1 MRGEVMDQT
10 EVDFIGY
17 SFHIKEIHST
27 AENTCPPKDRI
38 IRIQLFSI
46 PELFGSY
53 FSCIYR
59 GMLRIHIVFN
69 KDNNEYNDEITKL
82 IKETLEQT
90 NISEGKMWISNQNN
104 EIVAH
109 LKKEFRITLD
119 SEPFLYES
127 HELIMPRHKF
137 HYKFDDTTLE
147 IKPYQEEYIDKYL
160 LLLYN
165 AMSFKI
171 PPYNYLLKKVDFMNE
186 FRDMEEKGLF
196 EAFWIKDDLVGL
208 YWISGTEIDHIAVSE
223 QYQHLGYAKQILTRA
238 IEVLF
243 QNPDVEYAWL
253 LVVEW
258 NSKAYNFYKK
268 FGMEEKAVYHV
279 P

>member
-1 MRGEVMDQT
+1 MNKNEL
-10 EVDFIGY
+10 DFIGY
-17 SFHIKEIHST
+17 SFDIKELYST
-27 AENTCPPKDRI
+27 TEDTCPPKDRI
-38 IRIQLFSI
+38 IQIKLFSVD
-46 PELFGSY
+46 ELFGSY

-59 GMLRIHIVFN
+59 GKLRIHIVFN
-69 KDNNEYNDEITKL
+69 KDNTYFNDEITKL
-82 IKETLEQT
+82 VQETLKQT
-90 NISEGKMWISNQNN
+90 NITKGKMWISNQNN

-109 LKKEFRITLD
+109 LKNEFHITQD

-147 IKPYQEEYIDKYL
+147 IKPYQEEFIDKYL
-160 LLLYN
+160 SLLYN
-165 AMSFKI
+165 AFAFKI
-171 PPYNYLLKKVDFMNE
+171 PPYNYLLKKVEFMNE
-186 FRDMEEKGLF
+186 FRELEKKGQF
-196 EAFWIKDDLVGL
+196 ESFWIKDELVGL
-208 YWISGTEIDHIAVSE
+208 YWISGTEIDHIAVAE

-243 QNPDVEYAWL
+243 QNPDVDYAWL

-279 P
+279 PYRDTI

>member
-1 MRGEVMDQT
+1 MNKNEL
-10 EVDFIGY
+10 DFIGY
-17 SFHIKEIHST
+17 SFYIKELNST
-27 AENTCPPKDRI
+27 AEDSWPLKDRI
-38 IRIQLFSI
+38 IQIQLFSVD
-46 PELFGSY
+46 ELFGSY

-59 GMLRIHIVFN
+59 GKLRIHIVFN
-69 KDNNEYNDEITKL
+69 KDNTYFNDEITKL
-82 IKETLEQT
+82 VQETLKQT
-90 NISEGKMWISNQNN
+90 NIAEGKMWISNQNN

-109 LKKEFRITLD
+109 LKNEFHITLD

-147 IKPYQEEYIDKYL
+147 IKPYQEEFIDNYL
-160 LLLYN
+160 SLLYN
-165 AMSFKI
+165 AFAFKI
-171 PPYNYLLKKVDFMNE
+171 PPYNYLLKKVEFMNE
-186 FRDMEEKGLF
+186 FRELEEKGLF

-208 YWISGTEIDHIAVSE
+208 YWISGTEIDHIAVAE
-223 QYQHLGYAKQILTRA
+223 KYQHLGYAKQILTRA

-243 QNPDVEYAWL
+243 QNPDVDYAWL

-279 P
+279 PYRDTI